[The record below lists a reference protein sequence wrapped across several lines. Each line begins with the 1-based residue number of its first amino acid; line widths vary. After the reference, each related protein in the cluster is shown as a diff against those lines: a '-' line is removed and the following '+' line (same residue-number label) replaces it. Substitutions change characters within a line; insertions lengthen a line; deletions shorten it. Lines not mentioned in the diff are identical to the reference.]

1 MHTENLTI
9 LFVDI
14 AGFTATTNRQS
25 RRQNA
30 SLLQNFENLLKP
42 QIKKFSGQLVKSIGD
57 ALLLSFR
64 SPTDAM
70 LCACRMQDRMAW
82 YRAENP
88 NAEPIVI
95 RIAAHLGEVRVTRQD
110 VFGEAVNLAARIEAV
125 TPPGE
130 IYLSEAVYL
139 AMNKTEVPVEV
150 ADKFTPDGFDHE
162 IQLYKVRKSK
172 ESQLPYGGD
181 SSIFVPPKSKV
192 GYAFAFAGLMIC
204 ILCSSIWF
212 SNQPTAQNK
221 SVPIIPPELSVQFVR
236 VSVQP
241 TDAAIFSPE
250 LQSEMQQQ
258 LEHAV
263 RHSEGFYPSDEY
275 THNSAAETI
284 EVTVKAGN
292 FPKPSVVTLQLKG
305 KRENLQLDWDTTQSE
320 ALLQQSAHFVQTV
333 LTNKPSGNPKYQ
345 QQLAPDVFQQYLKA
359 KHLYLTGKQLMQAAP
374 YWQSLTILTHEMPQI
389 LEFQPAVT
397 CLCNTALALQKL
409 DEPASKLETAL
420 QQCSSLHG
428 TKDADALLAYGKYLM
443 QSNKFEQAEAAFN
456 NAITQ
461 DPGLADTYS
470 ALAGLYQQQ
479 GDLLEAERIYQLAIR
494 KQPNHWQPLQALA
507 VFHLERGRLE
517 ESLRLF
523 QQVVQLLP
531 ENATALTNLGTVY
544 LLQGQLQAA
553 AETYKN
559 ALRLGN
565 DADTQS
571 NLATVYYYL
580 GRLSESIQLY
590 KKALEQ
596 SPERYELHGN
606 LADALRQSGEIES
619 AQRSYKQALSLL
631 SKRQQLDARE
641 LALKAHYSDFLQDS
655 QATVWMEQARS
666 LDAENAEVWL
676 LSAQMYLRHQ
686 DKNNATMAASKAVEF
701 GFSFKLLS
709 IDPDLSS
716 IANDR
721 NFKKSLQQ
729 ERSSL

>member
-1 MHTENLTI
+1 VHTENLTI

-30 SLLQNFENLLKP
+30 SLLQNFESLLKP

-57 ALLLSFR
+57 ALLLTFR

-70 LCACRMQDRMAW
+70 LCACRMQDRLAW
-82 YRAENP
+82 YRMQNP
-88 NAEPIVI
+88 QAEPIVI
-95 RIAAHLGEVRVTRQD
+95 RIAAHLGEVRVARHD

-125 TPPGE
+125 TPASE

-150 ADKFTPDGFDHE
+150 AVKFTPDGFDHE
-162 IQLYKVRKSK
+162 IQLYKVRKSL
-172 ESQLPYGGD
+172 ESQLPYGAD
-181 SSIFVPPKSKV
+181 PTLFIALQSKI
-192 GYAFAFAGLMIC
+192 GYTYGLAGLMIC
-204 ILCSSIWF
+204 ILCSVIWF
-212 SNQPTAQNK
+212 SYQPTAK
-221 SVPIIPPELSVQFVR
+221 SKLIPLTPPESPAQFIR

-250 LQSEMQQQ
+250 LQSELQQQ
-258 LEHAV
+258 LEDAV

-275 THNSAAETI
+275 THNSAVDTI

-292 FPKPSVVTLQLKG
+292 FPKPSVVTLQLKN
-305 KRENLQLDWDTTQSE
+305 KQANLLLDWDANQSE
-320 ALLQQSAHFVQTV
+320 ALLRQSAHFVQKA
-333 LTNKPSGNPKYQ
+333 LTNKPIEDPKDQ

-359 KHLYLTGKQLMQAAP
+359 KYLYLSGKQLMQTAP
-374 YWQSLTILTHEMPQI
+374 YWQALAILTHEMPQI

-409 DEPASKLETAL
+409 DEPESKLETAL
-420 QQCSSLHG
+420 QQCAALQG
-428 TKDADALLAYGKYLM
+428 AKDAYALLAYGNYLL
-443 QSNKFEQAEAAFN
+443 QNNRLEQAEAAFN
-456 NAITQ
+456 DAITQ
-461 DPGLADTYS
+461 DSGLADAYS

-479 GDLLEAERIYQLAIR
+479 GDLFEAERIHQLAIR
-494 KQPNHWQPLQALA
+494 KQPKHWQPLQALA
-507 VFHLERGRLE
+507 VFHLERGRFE

-531 ENATALTNLGTVY
+531 GNPTALTNLGTVY

-553 AETYKN
+553 AETYQN
-559 ALRLGN
+559 ALALGQ

-580 GRLSESIQLY
+580 GRLAESIHLY

-596 SPERYELHGN
+596 SPERYEIHGN
-606 LADALRQSGEIES
+606 LADALRQSGETD
-619 AQRSYKQALSLL
+619 AAKRSYKQALSLL
-631 SKRQQLDARE
+631 SKRAQLDARE

-655 QATVWMEQARS
+655 QAPMWMEQARG

-676 LSAQMYLRHQ
+676 LSAQMYLRHH
-686 DKNNATMAASKAVEF
+686 DKTNATLAASKAVEF
-701 GFSFKLLS
+701 GFSYKLLA
-709 IDPDLSS
+709 IDPDLSP
-716 IANDR
+716 IANDK
-721 NFKKSLQQ
+721 NFSKSLQQ

>member
-1 MHTENLTI
+1 MQTENLTI

-30 SLLQNFENLLKP
+30 SLLQNFESLLKP

-70 LCACRMQDRMAW
+70 LCACRMQDRLAL
-82 YRAENP
+82 YRQQHPDEH
-88 NAEPIVI
+88 PIVI
-95 RIAAHLGEVRVTRQD
+95 RIAAHLGEVRIARHD
-110 VFGEAVNLAARIEAV
+110 IFGEAVNLAARIEAV

-150 ADKFTPDGFDHE
+150 ASKFTPDGFDHE
-162 IQLYKVRKSK
+162 IQLYKVRKSN
-172 ESQLPYGGD
+172 ESQLPYGCD
-181 SSIFVPPKSKV
+181 PSTIIPLKSKI
-192 GYAFAFAGLMIC
+192 GYAYALAGMMIC
-204 ILCSSIWF
+204 ILSSFIWF
-212 SNQPTAQNK
+212 SNQPMAQNK
-221 SVPIIPPELSVQFVR
+221 SVPIIPPELPVQFVR
-236 VSVQP
+236 VSVHP

-250 LQSEMQQQ
+250 LQSEMKQQ

-263 RHSEGFYPSDEY
+263 RHSDGFYPSDEY
-275 THNSAAETI
+275 THNSAVDTV

-305 KRENLQLDWDTTQSE
+305 KREKLQLDWDTTQSE
-320 ALLQQSAHFVQTV
+320 ALLQQSAHFVQSV
-333 LTNKPSGNPKYQ
+333 LTNKPIDAPKYKQ
-345 QQLAPDVFQQYLKA
+345 RLAPDVFQQYLKA
-359 KHLYLTGKQLMQAAP
+359 KDLYLTGKQLMQAAP
-374 YWQSLTILTHEMPQI
+374 YWQALTILTHEMPQI

-409 DEPASKLETAL
+409 DEPESKLETAL
-420 QQCSSLHG
+420 QQCSSLSG
-428 TKDADALLAYGKYLM
+428 AKDADALLAYGNYLM
-443 QSNKFEQAEAAFN
+443 HSNNFEQAEAAFN
-456 NAITQ
+456 HAITQ
-461 DPGLADTYS
+461 DPGLADAYS
-470 ALAGLYQQQ
+470 ALASLYQQQ
-479 GDLLEAERIYQLAIR
+479 GEQLEAERIYQLAIR
-494 KQPNHWQPLQALA
+494 KQPNHWHPLQALA
-507 VFHLERGRLE
+507 VFHLERGRFE

-531 ENATALTNLGTVY
+531 DNSTALTNLGTVY

-553 AETYKN
+553 AETYQN

-580 GRLSESIQLY
+580 GRLSESIHLY

-606 LADALRQSGEIES
+606 LADALRQSGAKDA

-631 SKRQQLDARE
+631 LKRQQLDARE

-655 QATVWMEQARS
+655 RATLWMEEARS

-686 DKNNATMAASKAVEF
+686 DKNNATLAASKAVEF

-709 IDPDLSS
+709 IDPDLSA

-721 NFKKSLQQ
+721 NFQKFLQH
-729 ERSSL
+729 ERSAL